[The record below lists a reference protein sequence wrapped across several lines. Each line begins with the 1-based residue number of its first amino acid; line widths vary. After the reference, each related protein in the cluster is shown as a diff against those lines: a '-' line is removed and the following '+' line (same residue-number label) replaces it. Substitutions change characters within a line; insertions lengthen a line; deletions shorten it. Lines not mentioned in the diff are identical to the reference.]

1 MIQDIYPH
9 KLNNSYRPAAVPTDN
24 SLIVHFN
31 SEGQILVKSAPE
43 ADGSRR
49 KAYPRLSEFGTKP
62 ASLTYLFAMDED
74 EIFLATDDEIC
85 APEGYGYMKIR
96 EFRKVEDVSKKG
108 VFEAFTAK
116 HLSDWYKINKF
127 CGKCGSK
134 TTHSE
139 TERAVVCPDCGNT
152 VYPKICPAVIVG
164 VIKKG
169 ATKDEDQMLL
179 TKYNRNRGVPYYAL
193 VAGFTE
199 IGETFEETVAREVME
214 ETGIKVKNIQY
225 YKSQP
230 WGVAYDILA
239 GFTCEADGDT
249 TITRDESELAVAEW
263 LTRDK
268 VVLQPDQFS
277 LTNEIMTQFK
287 NGVL

>member
-9 KLNNSYRPAAVPTDN
+9 KLNNSYKPSEVPTKD
-24 SLIVHFN
+24 SLIMHFN
-31 SEGQILVKSAPE
+31 SDGQILTKLTPE
-43 ADGSRR
+43 ADGSSR
-49 KAYPRLSEFGTKP
+49 KSFPRLSEFSNEPET
-62 ASLTYLFAMDED
+62 LTYIFSMDED
-74 EIFLATDDEIC
+74 KVFLADCDEVSV
-85 APEGYGYMKIR
+85 PEGYGYMKIR
-96 EFRKVEDVSKKG
+96 EFRRVEDVSKKG

-116 HLSDWYKINKF
+116 HLSDWYKINRF
-127 CGKCGSK
+127 CGKCGSR
-134 TTHSE
+134 TNHSE
-139 TERAVVCPDCGNT
+139 TERAVVCPKCGNT

-164 VIKKG
+164 VVKRG

-179 TKYNRNRGVPYYAL
+179 TKYNHNRGVPYYAL

-214 ETGIKVKNIQY
+214 ETGIKVKNITY

-239 GFTCEADGDT
+239 GFVCEADGDT
-249 TITRDESELAVAEW
+249 TINRDESELAVAEW

-268 VVLQPDQFS
+268 VVLQPDQYS
-277 LTNEIMTQFK
+277 LTNEIMTKFK
-287 NGVL
+287 EGEI

>member
-9 KLNNSYRPAAVPTDN
+9 KLNNSFRPGATPKAD
-24 SLIVHFN
+24 SLVIHFN
-31 SEGQILVKSAPE
+31 NEGQILVKANPE
-43 ADGSRR
+43 EDGSKR
-49 KAYPRLSEFGTKP
+49 KAFPRLSDFTKSP
-62 ASLTYLFAMDED
+62 ESLTYIFAMDED
-74 EIFLATDDEIC
+74 EFFLATDEEIT
-85 APEGYGYMKIR
+85 APNGYEYMKIR
-96 EFRKVEDVSKKG
+96 EFRKVADVSKKG

-116 HLSDWYKINKF
+116 HLSDWYKINRF

-134 TTHSE
+134 TNHSE
-139 TERAVVCPDCGNT
+139 TERAVVCPECGNT

-164 VIKKG
+164 VIKKS

-214 ETGIKVKNIQY
+214 ETGIKVKNIKY

-277 LTNEIMTQFK
+277 LTNEIMTKFK
-287 NGVL
+287 EGEL